1 MKEIKVLNIENYNIE
16 DKEFVVGEGDNK
28 HHVCVHTFT
37 RYHTDEEGDEV
48 EENQWHQ
55 VVMVY
60 KGSYNVGMAH
70 RTQGDEYASTF
81 HDCFAPAYR
90 SACAQIGVTPCIVE

>member
-1 MKEIKVLNIENYNIE
+1 MKEIKVLNIETYGIE
-16 DKEFVVGEGDNK
+16 DKEFIVGEGDNK

-37 RYHTDEEGDEV
+37 RYKKNEDGEE
-48 EENQWHQ
+48 EEDNQWHQ

-60 KGSYNVGMAH
+60 NGSYNVGMAH
-70 RTQGDEYASTF
+70 GTQMNGNMSTF

-90 SACAQIGVTPCIVE
+90 RACEQIGVTPCIVE